1 MIRQGTSRHVWAAL
15 AVLAGALAVLGTT
28 GTAAAKETVRVAHF
42 SWPGYGFLH
51 IVQEKGLAPDLD
63 LDISIIEDPVQSFGL
78 LASGQL
84 DVVTSTIEFGPIAAA
99 EEMPVKLLGL
109 TNLGNGS
116 DHIIVHPDIKE
127 PADLKGRKVAVLEGG
142 LSQIYMAIWLEQQGI
157 KWDEVEM
164 VNLIAGD
171 AAAAMMSG
179 DLAAAELWDPYGGQV
194 LAELPGAREVSHS
207 GEEYWLKEGLIAD
220 AMFVSD
226 TFIEER
232 RDVLVALTRA
242 RYAAVE
248 WWRENPAEGNR
259 IIAEAMQF
267 TVDDVQSILG
277 GENNPDDGTLYM
289 YSLEESARFCGVA
302 EGDPPFG
309 QRNGQIVDHWALTN
323 KWWVTFGLMTETV
336 DPAKG
341 IDCSILKDALGG

>member
-15 AVLAGALAVLGTT
+15 AVLAGVLAILGTDR
-28 GTAAAKETVRVAHF
+28 TAAAKETVRVAHF

-51 IVQEKGLAPDLD
+51 IVQEKGLAPDID

-116 DHIIVHPDIKE
+116 DHIIVHPDIEE

-336 DPAKG
+336 DPARG

>member
-1 MIRQGTSRHVWAAL
+1 MIRHGAGRRVRAALAAL
-15 AVLAGALAVLGTT
+15 AVAFAVLGGT
-28 GTAAAKETVRVAHF
+28 GAAAAKETVRVAHF

-51 IVQEKGLAPDLD
+51 IVQEKGFAPDID

-99 EEMPVKLLGL
+99 EDMPVKLLGL

-242 RYAAVE
+242 RYKAVE
-248 WWRENPAEGNR
+248 WWRENPAEGNE

-302 EGDPPFG
+302 AGAPPFG
-309 QRNGQIVDHWALTN
+309 QHNGQIVDHWALTN
-323 KWWVTFGLMTETV
+323 KWWVTFGLMAETV
-336 DPAKG
+336 DPDKG
-341 IDCSILKDALGG
+341 IDCSILKDALDG

>member
-15 AVLAGALAVLGTT
+15 AVLAGVLAILGTDR
-28 GTAAAKETVRVAHF
+28 TAAAKETVRVAHF

-51 IVQEKGLAPDLD
+51 IVQEKGLAPDID

-116 DHIIVHPDIKE
+116 DHIIVHPDIEE

>member
-1 MIRQGTSRHVWAAL
+1 M
-15 AVLAGALAVLGTT
+15 
-28 GTAAAKETVRVAHF
+28 
-42 SWPGYGFLH
+42 
-51 IVQEKGLAPDLD
+51 
-63 LDISIIEDPVQSFGL
+63 
-78 LASGQL
+78 
-84 DVVTSTIEFGPIAAA
+84 
-99 EEMPVKLLGL
+99 
-109 TNLGNGS
+109 
-116 DHIIVHPDIKE
+116 
-127 PADLKGRKVAVLEGG
+127 
-142 LSQIYMAIWLEQQGI
+142 
-157 KWDEVEM
+157 
-164 VNLIAGD
+164 
-171 AAAAMMSG
+171 
-179 DLAAAELWDPYGGQV
+179 
-194 LAELPGAREVSHS
+194 
-207 GEEYWLKEGLIAD
+207 
-220 AMFVSD
+220 
-226 TFIEER
+226 
-232 RDVLVALTRA
+232 ALTRA

>member
-28 GTAAAKETVRVAHF
+28 GPAAAKETVRVAHF

-51 IVQEKGLAPDLD
+51 IVQEKGLAPDIG

-84 DVVTSTIEFGPIAAA
+84 DMVTSTIEFGPIAAA

-232 RDVLVALTRA
+232 RDVLMALTRA

>member
-1 MIRQGTSRHVWAAL
+1 MSTKRLGRWAQMTMAAAAVAL
-15 AVLAGALAVLGTT
+15 VGIGVSTT
-28 GTAAAKETVRVAHF
+28 ASAKETIKVAHF

-51 IVQEKGLAPDLD
+51 IAKAKNLVPDLD
-63 LDISIIEDPVQSFGL
+63 IEITIIEDPVQSFGL
-78 LASGQL
+78 LSSGQL

-99 EEMPVKLLGL
+99 EDMPIKLLGL

-127 PADLKGRKVAVLEGG
+127 PADLKGKKVAILEGG

-164 VNLIAGD
+164 VNLIAAD

-179 DLAAAELWDPYGGQV
+179 ELAAAELWDPYGGQV
-194 LAELPGAREVSHS
+194 LAELPGSREVSNS

-220 AMFVSD
+220 AVFVSD
-226 TFIEER
+226 NLIEER
-232 RDVLVALTRA
+232 RDALVALMKA
-242 RYAAVE
+242 RYEAVE
-248 WWRENPAEGNR
+248 WWRANPDEGNK

-267 TVDDVQSILG
+267 SVEDVQSILG
-277 GENNPDDGTLYM
+277 GKNNPDDGTLYM

-302 EGDPPFG
+302 AGDPPFG
-309 QRNGQIVDHWALTN
+309 QTNGQIEDHWKLTN
-323 KWWVTFGLMTETV
+323 KWWITFGLMSDTV
-336 DPAKG
+336 DSSAG
-341 IDCSILKDALGG
+341 IDCSIIKDALGG

>member
-1 MIRQGTSRHVWAAL
+1 MIRQGTTRHVWAAL
-15 AVLAGALAVLGTT
+15 AMLAGALAVLGTT
-28 GTAAAKETVRVAHF
+28 GTATAKETVHVAHF

-51 IVQEKGLAPDLD
+51 IVQEKGLAPDID

-116 DHIIVHPDIKE
+116 DHIIVHPDIEE

-226 TFIEER
+226 RFIEER

-248 WWRENPAEGNR
+248 WWRENPAEGNG

-302 EGDPPFG
+302 EGAPPFG

>member
-15 AVLAGALAVLGTT
+15 AVLAGVLAILGTDR
-28 GTAAAKETVRVAHF
+28 TAAAKETVRVAHF
-42 SWPGYGFLH
+42 SWPGYGFLY